1 MAAAAP
7 DRLDPTRYNLLCEFA
22 VRHPTFHRA
31 ELESVLSL
39 SDIVIGRDCDV
50 VELPCNPRHHDC
62 DHDGEGRAIRDEQK
76 DKDKDKGESEGVRSK
91 KRPRGDATSK
101 QAPAPGQRSFL
112 VLSFP
117 LSAVGSRFRHDIYS
131 SSEKDADDQ
140 TSACTKTPT
149 PLPDVRSMLA
159 RCVLLRSVIELWG
172 MGISV
177 DRCADSVRRYAANS
191 VHAAHLRQ
199 YHQTGPNS
207 DSNGEEGGGDKSR
220 EKGDGRTWKMTVH
233 TLGCKF
239 DREEQNALRSQFAFL
254 NFGGTVRMDGPDDE
268 YILIREMSLDAKGGP
283 LSTPERPP
291 LAAFFGR
298 ILGGVG
304 RNWRAGLENKY
315 SLRNRAYLGPTSMD
329 AELSLVMTNLAR
341 VEGSSSGCVAFDPF
355 VGTGSILLACGLR
368 GARCVGTD
376 IDLRVLR
383 GDGKPT
389 DVISNFRQY
398 GLPRPELI
406 RSDNSLYHRHYRD
419 HGPLYDAIVTDPPYG
434 IRAGARKSGSRKEA
448 RAISD
453 EHRGDHI
460 AQTRPY
466 AVSDVMADLLDVA
479 ARTLTVGG
487 RLVYVIPS
495 LSDDNDN
502 DNGGPEGGFDED
514 TDLPRH
520 DCLRLLYT
528 CFQPLQHPALG
539 RRTVTMEKVAEY
551 DAARRG
557 GYLAGVWVNGPE
569 SAEKCANIRDRIV
582 EAAKRKP
589 GYEEKVA
596 VRREKRRATKE
607 ARKKAKREA
616 AAAVS
621 SGGDANERMS
631 SRFYPV
637 DLR

>member
-1 MAAAAP
+1 
-7 DRLDPTRYNLLCEFA
+7 
-22 VRHPTFHRA
+22 
-31 ELESVLSL
+31 
-39 SDIVIGRDCDV
+39 
-50 VELPCNPRHHDC
+50 
-62 DHDGEGRAIRDEQK
+62 
-76 DKDKDKGESEGVRSK
+76 
-91 KRPRGDATSK
+91 
-101 QAPAPGQRSFL
+101 
-112 VLSFP
+112 
-117 LSAVGSRFRHDIYS
+117 
-131 SSEKDADDQ
+131 
-140 TSACTKTPT
+140 
-149 PLPDVRSMLA
+149 
-159 RCVLLRSVIELWG
+159 
-172 MGISV
+172 
-177 DRCADSVRRYAANS
+177 
-191 VHAAHLRQ
+191 
-199 YHQTGPNS
+199 
-207 DSNGEEGGGDKSR
+207 
-220 EKGDGRTWKMTVH
+220 MTVH

-254 NFGGTVRMDGPDDE
+254 NFGGTVRMEAPDDE
-268 YILIREMSLDAKGGP
+268 YIFIREMSLDARGGP

-291 LAAFFGR
+291 LAAYFGR
-298 ILGGVG
+298 ILGGE
-304 RNWRAGLENKY
+304 RNWRAGLDTKY
-315 SLRNRAYLGPTSMD
+315 SLKNRAYLGPTSMD

-341 VEGSSSGCVAFDPF
+341 VRGSGAGCVAFDPF

-389 DVISNFRQY
+389 DVVSNFRQY

-406 RSDNSLYHRHYRD
+406 RSDNSLYHRHYRP

-434 IRAGARKSGSRKEA
+434 IRAGARKSGSRKEV

-487 RLVYVIPS
+487 RLVYVIPG
-495 LSDDNDN
+495 LSDDNND
-502 DNGGPEGGFDED
+502 DNGDPDGGFDED

-551 DAARRG
+551 DATRREE
-557 GYLAGVWVNGPE
+557 YLAGVWVNGPE

-589 GYEEKVA
+589 GYEEKAA

-616 AAAVS
+616 VAAVSS
-621 SGGDANERMS
+621 SGGDANE
-631 SRFYPV
+631 
-637 DLR
+637 